1 MKRIITILLFSVPFV
16 GYNQQGRNID
26 LKEVVNTAAVI
37 PKIEIDN
44 MLYAMRDRD
53 EIMAELL
60 RSTFW
65 FKSFKFS
72 LNLEDYETG
81 KKYTYE
87 NEGQV
92 RIFINDNELTQR
104 HLFKTY
110 KAINN
115 LLGNSEKIQIISSSE
130 TLKNVKPLT
139 TQLDVGEFIY
149 KTTTEVRPVTLIKIK
164 SDLPIDTQYNRKNK
178 SKRVKTLADFEVK
191 TNKNQSLSPDLR
203 SFTEETIKTIQ
214 LDDIEV
220 IQNVED
226 NGTIYSPQII
236 NGEIVFKKNSKLTRL
251 NQKKE
256 RFIKMGL
263 NEYGIDINAPTWAQ
277 ALRGHLMGKQ
287 TAVTSDGLPILFG
300 VVTLGSEQPGPLWV
314 IDGVRMGAPPSSVRG
329 LADQIREVNVLKYS
343 KTAKYGT
350 QGAAGVIE
358 VNTILNSNVLGN
370 YKSSFEVKGKKNIE
384 LMEKFKIFEKQFISK
399 RDELDDKRKIFIEI
413 NDVERV
419 DSIQNLLD
427 VLQYKSYLFTANFA
441 INNSD
446 SEIAPYLAVKKIA
459 DAKIEIL
466 VTIEEKLT
474 EKVKK
479 SKYGKIFL
487 ELVENRREKDST
499 TNN

>member
-1 MKRIITILLFSVPFV
+1 MKKILTILLLAIPFI
-16 GYNQQGRNID
+16 GFNQQGRNID

-149 KTTTEVRPVTLIKIK
+149 KTTTEVKPVTLIKIK

-178 SKRVKTLADFEVK
+178 AKRVKTLADFEVK
-191 TNKNQSLSPDLR
+191 MNKEQSPSPDLK
-203 SFTEETIKTIQ
+203 SFTEETTKTIQ
-214 LDDIEV
+214 LDNIEV
-220 IQNVED
+220 VQNVED
-226 NGTIYSPQII
+226 NGTIYSPQLI

-300 VVTLGSEQPGPLWV
+300 VVTLGSQQPGPLWV
-314 IDGVRMGAPPSSVRG
+314 IDGVRMGTPPSSVRG

-370 YKSSFEVKGKKNIE
+370 YKRSFEVKGKKNIE

-446 SEIAPYLAVKKIA
+446 SEIAPYLGVKKIA

-466 VTIEEKLT
+466 EAIEEKLT

-487 ELVENRREKDST
+487 ELVKNRREKDSI